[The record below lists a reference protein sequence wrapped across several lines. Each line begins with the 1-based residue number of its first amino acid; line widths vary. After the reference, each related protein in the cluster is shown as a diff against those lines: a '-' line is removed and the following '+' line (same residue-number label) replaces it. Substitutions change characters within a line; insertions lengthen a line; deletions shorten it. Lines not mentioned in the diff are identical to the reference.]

1 MAEESRQQCPRHDD
15 ALNLIGAL
23 VDLGDLCVAHHAF
36 DREVDGVA
44 GAAEQLTALV
54 VTSIAT
60 WEAKHFAADEI
71 KLSVGSPRRA
81 RAAAVYTINRA
92 ASTFIAMALY

>member
-1 MAEESRQQCPRHDD
+1 M
-15 ALNLIGAL
+15 
-23 VDLGDLCVAHHAF
+23 
-36 DREVDGVA
+36 
-44 GAAEQLTALV
+44 

-60 WEAKHFAADEI
+60 SEAKHFAADEI

-92 ASTFIAMALY
+92 ASTFIALSRY